1 MSPSLLRQLAT
12 SWPGDA
18 LLAAAVAAWAL
29 GYQAVAGTPGIHRWT
44 GLIFVL
50 VFATALAIRRR
61 WPVAAAAATG
71 AAVLAVRPLGL
82 DHALGSS
89 LAIFTWTTFLLAYA
103 LGTIAGSAAGL
114 AGVALLTA
122 GLQGANP
129 SFNPFLFMITF
140 GPWLA
145 GRIIVSRRRL
155 TDQLEARNSELQAER
170 ELFARQ
176 AVRYERARIARE
188 LHDIVAH
195 CVTVMVVQAG
205 AGQRLADTD
214 HDGATEALDSIA
226 EAAAA
231 AQLEIGKLAGLL
243 GGQAPPGPPARLDM
257 VGELVRQ
264 ASQAGLAVSCR
275 FAGACDE
282 LAPAASGAAYRVV
295 QEALTNALKHAPG
308 APVDI
313 TIRDKGAE
321 IEVDVVNAAPRQG
334 PSGLERSG
342 GGRGLAGMRDRVAAC
357 GGSVTAG
364 KTPAGGWRVSA
375 LLPNGSAT
383 DQQRPQ
389 HAQHDPAVPSATGL
403 TRRADTHHRTEPP
416 ARRPAP

>member
-1 MSPSLLRQLAT
+1 MSSSLLKQLAA

-29 GYQAVAGTPGIHRWT
+29 AYQAVAGTPGAQRWT

-50 VFATALAIRRR
+50 VYAAALAVRRR
-61 WPVAAAAATG
+61 WPVAAAAVTC
-71 AAVLAVRPLGL
+71 AAFLTVRPLGL
-82 DHALGSS
+82 DHTLGSS
-89 LAIFTWTTFLLAYA
+89 LAIFTWTPFLLAYA
-103 LGTIAGSAAGL
+103 LGTIAGFAAGL
-114 AGVALLTA
+114 AGVVLLTT
-122 GLQGANP
+122 GLQVGNQA
-129 SFNPFLFMITF
+129 FNPFLVMITF

-145 GRIIVSRRRL
+145 GRIILSRRRL
-155 TDQLEARNSELQAER
+155 TDQLEARNSQLRAER

-205 AGQRLADTD
+205 AGQRLADT
-214 HDGATEALDSIA
+214 
-226 EAAAA
+226 
-231 AQLEIGKLAGLL
+231 EIGKLAGLL
-243 GGQAPPGPPARLDM
+243 GGEAPSGTSPRLHM
-257 VGELVRQ
+257 VEELVRQ
-264 ASQAGLAVSCR
+264 ASHTGLAVSCR
-275 FAGACDE
+275 FVGACDE
-282 LAPAASGAAYRVV
+282 LAPAASEAAYRVV

-313 TIRDKGAE
+313 TICDKGADM
-321 IEVDVVNAAPRQG
+321 EVDVVNAAPRQR

-342 GGRGLAGMRDRVAAC
+342 DGRGLAGMRDRVAAC

-375 LLPNGSAT
+375 LLPAGSAT
-383 DQQRPQ
+383 GQQ
-389 HAQHDPAVPSATGL
+389 
-403 TRRADTHHRTEPP
+403 
-416 ARRPAP
+416 

>member
-1 MSPSLLRQLAT
+1 MSSSLLKQLAT

-29 GYQAVAGTPGIHRWT
+29 AYQAVAGTPGAQRWT

-50 VFATALAIRRR
+50 VYAAALAVRRR
-61 WPVAAAAATG
+61 WPVAAAAVTC
-71 AAVLAVRPLGL
+71 AAFLTVRPLGV
-82 DHALGSS
+82 DHTLGSS
-89 LAIFTWTTFLLAYA
+89 LAIFTWTPFLLAYA
-103 LGTIAGSAAGL
+103 LGTIAGFAAGL
-114 AGVALLTA
+114 TGVVLLTA
-122 GLQGANP
+122 GLQVDNQA
-129 SFNPFLFMITF
+129 FNPFLVMITF

-145 GRIIVSRRRL
+145 GRIILSRRRL
-155 TDQLEARNSELQAER
+155 TDQLEARNSELHAER

-214 HDGATEALDSIA
+214 HDGAAEALDSIA

-231 AQLEIGKLAGLL
+231 AQTEIGKLAGLL
-243 GGQAPPGPPARLDM
+243 GGEAPSGTSPRLHM
-257 VGELVRQ
+257 VEELVRQ
-264 ASQAGLAVSCR
+264 ASHTGLAVSCR
-275 FAGACDE
+275 FVGACDE
-282 LAPAASGAAYRVV
+282 LAPAASEAAYRVV

-313 TIRDKGAE
+313 TICDKGADM
-321 IEVDVVNAAPRQG
+321 EVDVVNAAPRQR

-342 GGRGLAGMRDRVAAC
+342 DGRGLAGMRDRVAAC

-375 LLPNGSAT
+375 LLPAGSAT
-383 DQQRPQ
+383 GQQ
-389 HAQHDPAVPSATGL
+389 
-403 TRRADTHHRTEPP
+403 
-416 ARRPAP
+416 